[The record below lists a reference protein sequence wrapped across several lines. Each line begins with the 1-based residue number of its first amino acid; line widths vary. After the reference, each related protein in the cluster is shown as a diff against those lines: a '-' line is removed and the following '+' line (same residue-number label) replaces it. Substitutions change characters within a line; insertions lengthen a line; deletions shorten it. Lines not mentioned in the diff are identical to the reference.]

1 MELIRKTIKVGNS
14 AGVLLPKKLLGSE
27 VKIIVVKRPVNI
39 RKLVFKLLDQNLEH
53 HLEDV
58 RGIYIMSKTE
68 KPIEKPIEVLVISSG
83 INETIDDEKI
93 KINIVPF
100 SIIKRDIKTKPVLRA
115 KLANAKT
122 ILNKGLLIELKKEI
136 KGMMF

>member
-1 MELIRKTIKVGNS
+1 
-14 AGVLLPKKLLGSE
+14 
-27 VKIIVVKRPVNI
+27 
-39 RKLVFKLLDQNLEH
+39 
-53 HLEDV
+53 
-58 RGIYIMSKTE
+58 MSKTE

-136 KGMMF
+136 KGMMFWILIRGF

>member
-100 SIIKRDIKTKPVLRA
+100 SIIKRDI
-115 KLANAKT
+115 
-122 ILNKGLLIELKKEI
+122 
-136 KGMMF
+136 